1 MKYDLAMHMT
11 GRQPNMM
18 PGQKRWHILQE
29 VGAILSLIMIGTLF
43 AVQFRSLMEPRMD
56 FYNELW
62 APAHLL
68 VNGQSPYDTSSLD
81 TNLPPAWFPMAIGFF
96 FPLGWLSED
105 IALKTWFVLNVIELC
120 AIIYLTQGSR
130 QSLVNTVMLGMLF
143 FFFPP
148 TLNHFYLG
156 QISISVTFFLLLA
169 FQFTL
174 KERRWL
180 SAFFFALALSKPHL
194 AFLAGLGLSYHYF
207 GKYWLG
213 GMLAFWGRTLILSL
227 GLCIPL
233 FIAYPNWITDAI
245 RSSTQNPI
253 WSYPSLFVLFRRFFD
268 NWGIL
273 LWVFTSI
280 LILWRGYLLWKKHA
294 PIRAYYWS
302 LALTP
307 LVSPYVGS
315 WDFVIL
321 LPMMGLT
328 FTGADWKRKILLA
341 LFYILAWMGMA
352 SIQMQEVS
360 NNHSFWWVPLWFIL
374 SSTILINWKSTKK
387 TGSV

>member
-1 MKYDLAMHMT
+1 MV
-11 GRQPNMM
+11 Q
-18 PGQKRWHILQE
+18 GQERHNIQE
-29 VGAILSLIMIGTLF
+29 YGAILSLAMIGILF
-43 AVQFRSLMEPRMD
+43 AVQFRSLREPRMD

-62 APAHLL
+62 APTHLL

-96 FPLGWLSED
+96 FPLGWLSEET
-105 IALKTWFVLNVIELC
+105 ALKAWFVLNVIELC
-120 AIIYLTQGSR
+120 AIIFISQDNR
-130 QSLVNTVMLGMLF
+130 RSLVNTVMLGMLF

-148 TLNHFYLG
+148 TLNHFFLG
-156 QISISVTFFLLLA
+156 QISISVTLFLLLA

-174 KERRWL
+174 KERHWF

-194 AFLAGLGLSYHYF
+194 AMLAGLGMSYHY
-207 GKYWLG
+207 YRNNRLG

-233 FIAYPNWITDAI
+233 FIASPDWITDAV
-245 RSSTQNPI
+245 RSMAQNPI
-253 WSYPSLFVLFRRFFD
+253 WSYPSLFVLFRRYFD
-268 NWGIL
+268 NWGIV
-273 LWVFTSI
+273 LWGLTSVCV
-280 LILWRGYLLWKKHA
+280 LWFVYLLWKKNT
-294 PIRAYYWS
+294 PVRAFYWS

-315 WDFVIL
+315 WDFVTL
-321 LPMMGLT
+321 LPMLALAFVGI
-328 FTGADWKRKILLA
+328 GWKRIILLV

-352 SIQMQEVS
+352 SIQIQEVS

-374 SSTILINWKSTKK
+374 LSTILMNWKDAEQNRF
-387 TGSV
+387 

>member
-1 MKYDLAMHMT
+1 MKYDLAMQMSGKQSNT
-11 GRQPNMM
+11 M
-18 PGQKRWHILQE
+18 PGQKRWYILQQY
-29 VGAILSLIMIGTLF
+29 GAIFSLAMIGILF
-43 AVQFRSLMEPRMD
+43 AIQFRSLMQPRMD

-96 FPLGWLSED
+96 FPLGWLSEET
-105 IALKTWFVLNVIELC
+105 ALSVWFVLNIIELC
-120 AIIYLTQGSR
+120 VIIFLSQGSWR
-130 QSLVNTVMLGMLF
+130 SLVNTVILGMLF

-169 FQFTL
+169 FQLSL
-174 KERRWL
+174 KERHWL
-180 SAFFFALALSKPHL
+180 SSFFFALALSKPHL
-194 AFLAGLGLSYHYF
+194 AVLAGLGMSYHY
-207 GKYWLG
+207 YQNDRLG

-233 FIAYPNWITDAI
+233 FIAYPDWITDAI
-245 RSSTQNPI
+245 RSMTQNPF
-253 WSYPSLFVLFRRFFD
+253 WSYPSLFVLFRRYFD
-268 NWGIL
+268 DWGIV
-273 LWVFTSI
+273 LWGFTSV
-280 LILWRGYLLWKKHA
+280 LVLWFGYRLWKKHA
-294 PIRAYYWS
+294 PIRAFHWS

-321 LPMMGLT
+321 LPMLGLT
-328 FTGADWKRKILLA
+328 FAAIGWKRKFLLA
-341 LFYILAWMGMA
+341 LFYVLAWMGMA
-352 SIQMQEVS
+352 YIQIQEVS
-360 NNHSFWWVPLWFIL
+360 NNHYFWWVPLWFIL
-374 SSTILINWKSTKK
+374 LSTSLMNWKTVEKN
-387 TGSV
+387 GF